1 MQFSKLTRIVEPLDA
16 NLRPNWDRYFLDLCE
31 AVARRATCD
40 RGRSGCVIVKDKRIM
55 TTGYVGA
62 PAGLPHCDEA
72 GHDMRKVFDNNGSV
86 TQHCVRT
93 LHAEQNAIIQA
104 ARFGIPLVGATL
116 FCKMTPCRTCA
127 MMIINAGIQRVV
139 CEKRYHADA
148 DTREMFK
155 QAYVELVIM
164 NNEVEKYSDQ

>member
-1 MQFSKLTRIVEPLDA
+1 MLKLRRTGKLLTDK
-16 NLRPNWDRYFLDLCE
+16 LRPDWDRYFLDLCE

-62 PAGLPHCDEA
+62 PSGLPHCDDI
-72 GHDMRKVFDNNGSV
+72 GHDMRKVSDYNENV
-86 TQHCVRT
+86 TNHCVRT

-104 ARFGIPLVGATL
+104 ARFGIPHEGTTL

-148 DTREMFK
+148 DTRELFK
-155 QAYVELVIM
+155 QAGVGLTVV
-164 NNEVEKYSDQ
+164 NDEVEEYD

>member
-1 MQFSKLTRIVEPLDA
+1 MEN

-72 GHDMRKVFDNNGSV
+72 GHDMRKVFNSNREV

-104 ARFGIPLVGATL
+104 ARFGISLEGSTL

-127 MMIINAGIQRVV
+127 MMIINAGIKRVV
-139 CEKRYHADA
+139 CEKRYHADS
-148 DTREMFK
+148 DTIEMFK
-155 QAYVELVIM
+155 QAGISLTIM
-164 NNEVEKYSDQ
+164 NDEFEQYDKQ

>member
-1 MQFSKLTRIVEPLDA
+1 MSNIA
-16 NLRPNWDRYFLDLCE
+16 RPNWDRYFLDLCE
-31 AVARRATCD
+31 AVSKRATCD

-62 PAGLPHCDEA
+62 PSGLPHCDDV
-72 GHDMRKVFDNNGSV
+72 GHDMRKVFDYAGNV

-104 ARFGIPLVGATL
+104 ARFGIALEGATL

-127 MMIINAGIQRVV
+127 MMIINAGIKRVI
-139 CEKRYHADA
+139 CEKRYHGDK
-148 DTREMFK
+148 DTIEMFK
-155 QAYVELVIM
+155 QADVELVVV
-164 NNEVEKYSDQ
+164 NDEVEKYDRQ

>member
-1 MQFSKLTRIVEPLDA
+1 MTDKTRPD
-16 NLRPNWDRYFLDLCE
+16 WDRYFLDMCE

-40 RGRSGCVIVKDKRIM
+40 RGKCGCVIVKDKRIM

-62 PAGLPHCDEA
+62 PANLPHCDEA
-72 GHDMRKVFDNNGSV
+72 GHDMRKVIDYNGNV

-104 ARFGIPLVGATL
+104 ARFGIPLEGATL

-127 MMIINAGIQRVV
+127 MMIINSGIKRVV
-139 CEKRYHADA
+139 CEKHYHADKETI
-148 DTREMFK
+148 DLFK
-155 QAYVELVIM
+155 LAGVELAVM
-164 NNEVEKYSDQ
+164 SNKVEEYDRQ